1 MGRINIRKFGLAWGA
16 TASLFYIGCII
27 LMLTVGR
34 EGTVL
39 FFNSLLHGL
48 DVSGALRMDVPWWQA
63 LFGIGPVVLAS
74 RFLVGLVARKGW
86 RCAHRPRRGSTGRA
100 GGFG

>member
-34 EGTVL
+34 EGAVL

-48 DVSGALRMDVPWWQA
+48 DVSGALMMDVPWWQA
-63 LFGIGPVVLAS
+63 LFGIGQTFVLAY
-74 RFLVGLVARKGW
+74 L
-86 RCAHRPRRGSTGRA
+86 A
-100 GGFG
+100 GGCVAGIYNFSLKD